1 MGVVEFHECPAPIRN
16 PGRAKVRC
24 PSEGWELQW
33 EVTER
38 VRGPNRWD
46 ALHMTGMIIDAI
58 HTNEIEFNNQETLSL
73 WTGLISRLV
82 ECENSYLQD
91 LCCFPSFWYTTH
103 TEIIPTLELL

>member
-46 ALHMTGMIIDAI
+46 ALTW
-58 HTNEIEFNNQETLSL
+58 Q
-73 WTGLISRLV
+73 V
-82 ECENSYLQD
+82 
-91 LCCFPSFWYTTH
+91 
-103 TEIIPTLELL
+103 

>member
-46 ALHMTGMIIDAI
+46 ALNMAGMITDVISTQRNYQ
-58 HTNEIEFNNQETLSL
+58 TNEIELKNQ
-73 WTGLISRLV
+73 
-82 ECENSYLQD
+82 
-91 LCCFPSFWYTTH
+91 
-103 TEIIPTLELL
+103 

>member
-46 ALHMTGMIIDAI
+46 ALNMAGMITDTILFVILYTWGPFFSITLNYEGNFKRRSASQNAI
-58 HTNEIEFNNQETLSL
+58 HSA
-73 WTGLISRLV
+73 GL
-82 ECENSYLQD
+82 
-91 LCCFPSFWYTTH
+91 
-103 TEIIPTLELL
+103 